1 VAVLQGHFSEAQAWL
16 SKATALSGAQSNPS
30 LVLQT
35 LRSAATTAM
44 VQVDVAAAQRLGQQM
59 LELCRQIGDRVGEA
73 DAHARL
79 ASAAARTFQ
88 VAAARLHYEQAEE
101 LYGQLGD
108 RKGQAA
114 TVVNAAMLLANLG
127 QYAEALAQDRR
138 AAGLF
143 QSLDDL
149 RGQAVSAINLAWHA
163 TLQGDYATAR
173 DSATRGLELAR
184 AMNSP
189 VYEAYALSNL
199 GAAEREL
206 GQLPA
211 AIEHMQAGM
220 ALRQTLGQTV
230 EYATDLCD
238 LTIAYL
244 RAGDISAARATAD
257 EMLALLAADPEPMTY
272 PQYMLWAAAQAY
284 QASGETQ
291 RAAELLADAH
301 LALQHKASAIP
312 DPESRVT
319 FLQMPFNRE
328 LLTAFKRGQWPKP
341 RRRRKSPRNPP

>member
-1 VAVLQGHFSEAQAWL
+1 
-16 SKATALSGAQSNPS
+16 
-30 LVLQT
+30 
-35 LRSAATTAM
+35 
-44 VQVDVAAAQRLGQQM
+44 
-59 LELCRQIGDRVGEA
+59 
-73 DAHARL
+73 
-79 ASAAARTFQ
+79 
-88 VAAARLHYEQAEE
+88 
-101 LYGQLGD
+101 LGD

-114 TVVNAAMLLANLG
+114 TVVNTAMLLANLG
-127 QYAEALAQDRR
+127 QYAAALAQDRR
-138 AAGLF
+138 AAALF

-184 AMNSP
+184 AMKSP

-211 AIEHMQAGM
+211 AIAHMQAGM
-220 ALRQTLGQTV
+220 ALRRTLGQTV

-244 RAGDISAARATAD
+244 RAGKVSAARATAD

-272 PQYMLWAAAQAY
+272 PQYMLWAASQAY

-291 RAAELLADAH
+291 RAADLLVEAH
-301 LALQHKASAIP
+301 AALQHKADAIP
-312 DPESRVT
+312 DRKSRIT
-319 FLQMPFNRE
+319 FRQMPFNRE
-328 LLTAFKRGQWPKP
+328 LLAAFKRRQRPKLG
-341 RRRRKSPRNPP
+341 RRPKS